1 MSMPERTCVACRTKH
16 EKNSLIRIVKLGG
29 MVCIDERM
37 RMDGRGAYLCRSRDC
52 VLKAK
57 KKGSLC
63 RALKTDISEEFYID
77 LEGYTN
83 EQT

>member
-1 MSMPERTCVACRTKH
+1 MSTPERTCVACRTRH
-16 EKNSLIRIVKLGG
+16 EKNSLIRIVKSDG
-29 MVCIDERM
+29 MICIDKRM
-37 RMDGRGAYLCRSRDC
+37 RMDGRGAYLCRSREC

-63 RALKTDISEEFYID
+63 RALKANISEEFYMD
-77 LEGYTN
+77 LEGYTD